1 MEPIMPNQAA
11 EKLMTD
17 MRAVLADAEALVHA
31 TAGEAGDKVAAARDR
46 LRQAAAEI
54 KPQLARA
61 EALVAEKARSA
72 ANAADGYV
80 HERPWTAIGVAAC
93 VGALIGMLVGRR

>member
-1 MEPIMPNQAA
+1 MPNEAA
-11 EKLMTD
+11 QKLLAD
-17 MRAVLADAEALVHA
+17 MKTVLADADELVNA
-31 TAGEAGDKVAAARDR
+31 TTGLAGEKVAAARDR
-46 LRQAAAEI
+46 LRQAAADI
-54 KPQLARA
+54 KPRLERA
-61 EALVAEKARSA
+61 QTLIGERARSA

>member
-1 MEPIMPNQAA
+1 MPNEAA
-11 EKLMTD
+11 QKLLAD
-17 MRAVLADAEALVHA
+17 MNTVLADADELVNA
-31 TAGEAGDKVAAARDR
+31 TAGLAGEKVAAARDR

-54 KPQLARA
+54 KPRMARA
-61 EALVAEKARSA
+61 QALIGDKARSA

-93 VGALIGMLVGRR
+93 IGALIGMLVGRR